1 MATAAAGRA
10 RQGCVAGSRAF
21 RAPFQRD
28 RLAVGGRGRGE
39 DKPKALEPSSCARN
53 ARSGHGRTRPEIEEV
68 RDKVH
73 CAVVLERTP
82 PPWKLD
88 RKEST
93 RLSLKYRRGK
103 GEILIVSH
111 AGRGW
116 WDPTSDAKGDVF
128 GLVQRLEPTFSFG
141 HVRKRL
147 REFAGLSPRFTPVER
162 AGGRESPDR
171 PVAERWAE
179 RKAVWPNSPTWRYL
193 SRKRGLP
200 AAIIEAASA
209 AGVLRE
215 GPAGSAWFAHL
226 DGHGVVAHVDVRG
239 PTYKGSLTGG
249 AKSLF
254 RLPPNR
260 PFLPRL
266 VLAEAAIDAL
276 SVAAIESLR
285 RDTLYAATGG
295 GMGPGTIAALEALL
309 ASMERLPGALL
320 CSAAD
325 ANGPGDR
332 FADRHRSLAEK
343 FGISFARLCPP
354 IGGGDWN
361 DVLRAIRNDGSTPM
375 TLLDTTAVPAGG
387 VARAFVLLKSGRRLD
402 LLNPDPQAWTDGNPV
417 EGLSRTMRW
426 GGASRWAQP
435 LSVAQHS
442 LTVLAIREAE
452 GPLTAREGLRELLH
466 DAAEF
471 MLGWDCITPLKAQL
485 GAPFRQLEARLRRR
499 ISSFKVWFSRL
510 TAERPA
516 ISFSLSCRS
525 RSTSPINPQTSP
537 MSSARSASQANQSS
551 RGSSKA

>member
-1 MATAAAGRA
+1 MT
-10 RQGCVAGSRAF
+10 
-21 RAPFQRD
+21 
-28 RLAVGGRGRGE
+28 
-39 DKPKALEPSSCARN
+39 
-53 ARSGHGRTRPEIEEV
+53 GHDPEIEEL

-93 RLSLKYRRGK
+93 KLSLKYRRGK

-128 GLVQRLEPTFSFG
+128 GLVQRLEPTLSFG

-147 REFAGLSPRFTPVER
+147 REFAGLSPRFPPVER
-162 AGGRESPDR
+162 AGGRNYPDR
-171 PVAERWAE
+171 PVPVAERWAE
-179 RKAVWPNSPTWRYL
+179 RKAVWPDSPTWRYL
-193 SRKRGLP
+193 SRKRWLP
-200 AAIIEAASA
+200 SAIIEAASA

-215 GPAGSAWFAHL
+215 GLAGSAWFAHL

-254 RLPPNR
+254 RLPPTS

-285 RDTLYAATGG
+285 PDTLYAATGG

-309 ASMERLPGALL
+309 ASMARLPGALL

-332 FADRHRSLAEK
+332 FADRHRSLGEQ
-343 FGISFARLCPP
+343 FRIPFTRLRAP
-354 IGGGDWN
+354 IEGGDWN
-361 DVLRAIRNDGSTPM
+361 DVLRARSEVN
-375 TLLDTTAVPAGG
+375 
-387 VARAFVLLKSGRRLD
+387 RA
-402 LLNPDPQAWTDGNPV
+402 QA
-417 EGLSRTMRW
+417 
-426 GGASRWAQP
+426 
-435 LSVAQHS
+435 
-442 LTVLAIREAE
+442 
-452 GPLTAREGLRELLH
+452 
-466 DAAEF
+466 
-471 MLGWDCITPLKAQL
+471 
-485 GAPFRQLEARLRRR
+485 
-499 ISSFKVWFSRL
+499 
-510 TAERPA
+510 
-516 ISFSLSCRS
+516 
-525 RSTSPINPQTSP
+525 
-537 MSSARSASQANQSS
+537 
-551 RGSSKA
+551 